1 MNLINVFAN
10 RHGDCN
16 KDMKTK
22 RAKTKSNETD
32 VFKDFENNN
41 IFNNLNQLIICAS
54 IVTANKATR
63 NHFTAICR
71 STCVSVSWHIKKKEM
86 EDFAEAKFYFPMY
99 FLIGEKLQ

>member
-71 STCVSVSWHIKKKEM
+71 STCVSVS
-86 EDFAEAKFYFPMY
+86 
-99 FLIGEKLQ
+99 